1 MLEGKLT
8 LPALYALNTTKD
20 AWAEQIAFKV
30 KEGTATPDEIV
41 RLIEFTKD
49 NGCRMI
55 EQYKKKAFDLLA
67 TLPDSNI
74 CLALRT
80 YLDYVVAREK

>member
-1 MLEGKLT
+1 
-8 LPALYALNTTKD
+8 
-20 AWAEQIAFKV
+20 
-30 KEGTATPDEIV
+30 
-41 RLIEFTKD
+41 
-49 NGCRMI
+49 MI

-80 YLDYVVAREK
+80 YLDYVVAVRNNYSLLFLEQRVTQD